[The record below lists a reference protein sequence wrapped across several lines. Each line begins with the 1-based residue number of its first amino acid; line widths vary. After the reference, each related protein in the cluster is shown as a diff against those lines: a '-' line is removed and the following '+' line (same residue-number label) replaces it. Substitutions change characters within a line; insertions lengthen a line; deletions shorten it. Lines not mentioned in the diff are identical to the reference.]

1 MFGVNPGSFEGETDV
16 QPQQQE
22 AGALARLPGNRKGK
36 WLVVVLWLVAMA
48 ILSPLAGNLTKV
60 QDNQAS
66 SWLPGD
72 AESTKVLEI
81 SERFRAS
88 DEVPAI
94 IVYEK
99 TGGLSDADLNTIS
112 DHVARFS
119 GLTRVDA
126 EVIGPILPTDETN
139 PEAAQVVVPVTLQ
152 AGNEGW
158 DELPGIVD
166 EMRAIAADGNSGMSV
181 HVTGPAG
188 NSADAAEAF
197 SGTDGV
203 LLVAAM
209 LVVIAILLITYRS
222 PVLWLLPLLSVG
234 FALMAAQG
242 IIYLLAKNAGLTV
255 NGQSAGILMVLVF
268 GVGTDYALLLIA
280 RYREELRRHQNRH
293 EAMAIALRRAGPS
306 IWASAATVII
316 GMLCLSFAELN
327 STAGLGPVAAIGVG
341 VALLAMTTILPALLV
356 ICGRWVFWPSR
367 PAVGTSVN
375 TETGVWSRIG
385 AKIARRPRFTW
396 VSIALVLGV
405 LALGTF
411 GLKADGLTNAA
422 GFTGKPDSVVGAE
435 VLAEHFPGGA
445 NQPIQVVAAADKA
458 DEVEA
463 ALADVPGIGSVA
475 DPVIADGYVYLE
487 GTTDDAP
494 DSPSAVDTLI
504 KVREAIHRVPDANA
518 MAGGASALMYDT
530 VEANKHDRA
539 LILPI
544 ILVVVLLILMLL
556 LRSIVAPLL
565 LLGTVVL
572 SFFAAMGISAFFFN
586 NVFGFD
592 GADASFPLAVFVYL
606 VALGID
612 YNIFLMTRVQEEARK
627 HGTRRGALIGLTAT
641 GGVITSAGLVLA
653 GTFAVLGTLPLTFFA
668 ELGFAVAIGVLIDT
682 FIIRSLLVTGL
693 TLDIGRWMWW
703 PNKLARKGDVDVDD
717 IAEPEPLV
725 LTSER

>member
-1 MFGVNPGSFEGETDV
+1 V
-16 QPQQQE
+16 
-22 AGALARLPGNRKGK
+22 
-36 WLVVVLWLVAMA
+36 VVVLWVVAMA
-48 ILSPLAGNLTKV
+48 FLSPLAGSLTKV

-66 SWLPGD
+66 SWLSGE

-94 IVYEK
+94 IIYERD
-99 TGGLSDADLNTIS
+99 GGLSSADLDTIGE
-112 DHVARFS
+112 HAAQFA
-119 GLTRVDA
+119 GLNRVDA
-126 EVIGPILPTDETN
+126 EVVGPIMPDDESN
-139 PEAAQVVVPVTLQ
+139 RDAAQVVVPVTLQ

-158 DELPGIVD
+158 EELPDIVA
-166 EMRAIAADGNSGMSV
+166 EMREIAGEGTDGMTV

-188 NSADAAEAF
+188 ISADQAKAF

-203 LLVAAM
+203 LLMAAM
-209 LVVIAILLITYRS
+209 LVVIVILLFTYRS
-222 PVLWLLPLLSVG
+222 PVLWLLPVLSVG

-242 IIYLLAKNAGLTV
+242 VIYLLAKDAGLTV

-341 VALLAMTTILPALLV
+341 VALLAMTTLLPALLV

-367 PAVGTSVN
+367 PAYGTTVPVEKSR
-375 TETGVWSRIG
+375 WSRIG
-385 AKIARRPRFTW
+385 AGIARRPRLTW
-396 VSIALVLGV
+396 VSIALVLGA
-405 LALGTF
+405 LALGTL

-422 GFTGKPDSVVGAE
+422 GFTSTPESITGME
-435 VLAEHFPGGA
+435 VLAKHYPGGA
-445 NQPIQVVAAADKA
+445 NQPMQVVANADKA

-463 ALADVPGIGSVA
+463 AFAGVPGISSVA
-475 DPVIADGYVYLE
+475 DPVVSDGYVYLE

-494 DSPSAVDTLI
+494 DSPAAVDTLI
-504 KVREAIHRVPDANA
+504 KVREAVHQVPGADA
-518 MAGGASALMYDT
+518 MAGGPSGLLYDT
-530 VEANKHDRA
+530 VEANKNDRA

-544 ILVVVLLILMLL
+544 ILIVVFLILMLL
-556 LRSIVAPLL
+556 LRSLVAPLL

-572 SFFAAMGISAFFFN
+572 SYFAAMGISAFFFN

-612 YNIFLMTRVQEEARK
+612 YNIFLMTRVQEEARQR
-627 HGTRRGALIGLTAT
+627 GTRRGALLGLTAT

-693 TLDIGRWMWW
+693 TLDVGRWMWW
-703 PNKLARKGDVDVDD
+703 PNKMARQRDSDFEDVAQPD
-717 IAEPEPLV
+717 PPLV
-725 LTSER
+725 LASDR

>member
-1 MFGVNPGSFEGETDV
+1 
-16 QPQQQE
+16 
-22 AGALARLPGNRKGK
+22 
-36 WLVVVLWLVAMA
+36 VVVFLWVVAMA
-48 ILSPLAGNLTKV
+48 FLSPLAGNLTKV

-66 SWLPGD
+66 SWLSGD

-81 SERFRAS
+81 SEQFRAS

-94 IVYEK
+94 VVYEK
-99 TGGLSDADLNTIS
+99 AGGLSSADLDTIS
-112 DHVARFS
+112 DHIARFA
-119 GLTRVDA
+119 GLNRVDA
-126 EVIGPILPTDETN
+126 EVVGPILPDGEST
-139 PEAAQVVVPVTLQ
+139 PEAVQVVVPVTLQ

-158 DELPGIVD
+158 DELPSIVD
-166 EMRAIAADGNSGMSV
+166 EMRQIAGEGTDGISV

-188 NSADAAEAF
+188 TSADAAEAF
-197 SGTDGV
+197 SGTDGT
-203 LLVAAM
+203 LLFAAM
-209 LVVIAILLITYRS
+209 LVVIIILLLTYRS
-222 PVLWLLPLLSVG
+222 PVLWLLPVLSVG
-234 FALMAAQG
+234 FALMAAQAV
-242 IIYLLAKNAGLTV
+242 IYLLAKNAGLTV

-280 RYREELRRHQNRH
+280 RYREELRRHEDRH

-327 STAGLGPVAAIGVG
+327 STAGLGPVAAIGVA
-341 VALLAMTTILPALLV
+341 VALLAMVTILPALLV
-356 ICGRWVFWPSR
+356 ICGRWVFWPAR
-367 PAVGTSVN
+367 PAYGTEVAAKA
-375 TETGVWSRIG
+375 TVWSRIG
-385 AKIARRPRFTW
+385 TRIARRPRFTW

-405 LALGTF
+405 LAMGTF

-422 GFTGKPDSVVGAE
+422 GFTGTPDSVVGAE
-435 VLAEHFPGGA
+435 VLAKHFPGGA
-445 NQPIQVVAAADKA
+445 NQPIQVVANADQADK
-458 DEVEA
+458 VEA
-463 ALADVPGIGSVA
+463 AFRDVPGVSSVA
-475 DPVIADGYVYLE
+475 DPVVRNGYVYLE
-487 GTTDDAP
+487 GTTSDAP
-494 DSPSAVDTLI
+494 DSPAAIDTLI
-504 KVREAIHRVPDANA
+504 KVRDAIHQVPGADA
-518 MAGGASALMYDT
+518 MAGGPSGLVYDT
-530 VEANKHDRA
+530 AEANKHDRT

-544 ILVVVLLILMLL
+544 ILIVVLAILMLL
-556 LRSIVAPLL
+556 LRAVVAPLL

-612 YNIFLMTRVQEEARK
+612 YNIFLMTRVQEEAK
-627 HGTRRGALIGLTAT
+627 HRGTRRGALIGLTAT

-703 PNKLARKGDVDVDD
+703 PNKMARRPDTDFEEVSQPD
-717 IAEPEPLV
+717 LV
-725 LTSER
+725 LASDR

>member
-1 MFGVNPGSFEGETDV
+1 MKPLQRG
-16 QPQQQE
+16 
-22 AGALARLPGNRKGK
+22 AGALAKLPSKRKGK
-36 WLVVVLWLVAMA
+36 WVVVVLWVIAMA
-48 ILSPLAGNLTKV
+48 FLSPLAGNLTKV

-66 SWLPGD
+66 SWLSSE

-81 SERFRAS
+81 SEQFRAS

-94 IVYEK
+94 VVYEK
-99 TGGLSDADLNTIS
+99 AGGLSSADLDTIN
-112 DHVARFS
+112 DHIARFAE
-119 GLTRVDA
+119 LNRVDA
-126 EVIGPILPTDETN
+126 EVVGPILPDGEST
-139 PEAAQVVVPVTLQ
+139 PEAVQVVVPVTLQ

-166 EMRAIAADGNSGMSV
+166 EMRQIAGEGTAGISV

-188 NSADAAEAF
+188 TSADAAEAF
-197 SGTDGV
+197 SGTDGT
-203 LLVAAM
+203 LLFAAM
-209 LVVIAILLITYRS
+209 LVVIIILLLTYRS
-222 PVLWLLPLLSVG
+222 PVLWLLPVLSVG
-234 FALMAAQG
+234 FALMAAQAV
-242 IIYLLAKNAGLTV
+242 IYLLAKNAGLTV

-280 RYREELRRHQNRH
+280 RYREELRRHEDRH

-327 STAGLGPVAAIGVG
+327 STAGLGPVAAIGVA
-341 VALLAMTTILPALLV
+341 VALLAMITILPALLV
-356 ICGRWVFWPSR
+356 ICGRWVFWPAR
-367 PAVGTSVN
+367 PAYGTEAAAKTSA
-375 TETGVWSRIG
+375 WSRIG
-385 AKIARRPRFTW
+385 TRIARRPRFTW

-405 LALGTF
+405 LAMGTF

-422 GFTGKPDSVVGAE
+422 GFTGTPDSVVGAE
-435 VLAEHFPGGA
+435 VLAKHFPGGA
-445 NQPIQVVAAADKA
+445 NQPIQVVANADQA
-458 DEVEA
+458 GEVEA
-463 ALADVPGIGSVA
+463 AFRDVPGVSSVT
-475 DPVIADGYVYLE
+475 DPVVRNGYVYLE
-487 GTTDDAP
+487 GTTSDAP
-494 DSPSAVDTLI
+494 DSPAAIDTLI
-504 KVREAIHRVPDANA
+504 KVRDAIHQVPGADA
-518 MAGGASALMYDT
+518 MAGGPSGLVYDT
-530 VEANKHDRA
+530 VEANKHDRS

-544 ILVVVLLILMLL
+544 ILVVVLAILMLL
-556 LRSIVAPLL
+556 LRAIVAPLL

-612 YNIFLMTRVQEEARK
+612 YNIFLMTRVQEEARTR
-627 HGTRRGALIGLTAT
+627 GTRRGALIGLTAT

-693 TLDIGRWMWW
+693 TLDFGRWMWW
-703 PNKLARKGDVDVDD
+703 PNKMSRRPDSDFDEVSQTD
-717 IAEPEPLV
+717 LV
-725 LTSER
+725 LASER